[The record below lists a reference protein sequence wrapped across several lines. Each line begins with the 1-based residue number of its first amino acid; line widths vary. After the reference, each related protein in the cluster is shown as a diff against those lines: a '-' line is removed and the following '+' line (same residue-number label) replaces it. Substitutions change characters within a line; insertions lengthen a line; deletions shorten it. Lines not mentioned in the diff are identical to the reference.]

1 MRVLVCAST
10 FPLRPGDGLPRFV
23 FDLCQALSAHCEVT
37 ALAPDADGAAAVER
51 MDGVEVHRFRY
62 FAPRRWQRLAY
73 GHGIGDNLR
82 ASWLARLQPVPFVVC
97 EALATRRL
105 ARRKGVDV
113 VNSHWLLPQGLSAAL
128 ARGRTPRFRHV
139 VTLHG
144 GDAYLLGRLPFARAL
159 ARFVVGRAD
168 AVVAVSSNVRDQL
181 DAVLGRPS
189 GAILQPVGVH
199 AERFRAPAAPLVESR
214 FPEGYLLFVGRLVE
228 VKGVDVLLRAL
239 PRLRARHPGLGLV
252 VAGYGPQEPALRRI
266 SAELGLDE
274 AVEFTGRLSHEEV
287 AARLQQCRAA
297 VVPSIVREDGREEGM
312 PTVVLEALAAG
323 TRVVA
328 SASGGMPDLLRD
340 GENAWLA
347 RPGDP
352 EHLADRI
359 LAALEVSDP
368 DAVMLQ
374 ARRAAEKLD
383 WSAVAARY
391 LSVFREIAAAR

>member
-1 MRVLVCAST
+1 MRVLVSAST
-10 FPLRPGDGLPRFV
+10 FPVRAGDGLPRFV
-23 FDLCQALSAHCEVT
+23 LDLCQALAVQCDVT
-37 ALAPDADGAAAVER
+37 ALAPDADGAAAVED
-51 MDGVEVHRFRY
+51 MGGVEVHRFRY

-82 ASWLARLQPVPFVVC
+82 ASWLARLQPVPFVLC

-105 ARRKGVDV
+105 AQSLRVDV
-113 VNSHWLLPQGLSAAL
+113 VNSHWLLPQGLAAAL

-144 GDAYLLGRLPFARAL
+144 GDAYLLRRLPFARAL
-159 ARFVVGRAD
+159 ARFVVERAD
-168 AVVAVSSNVRDQL
+168 AVVAVSSNVRDHL

-199 AERFRAPAAPLVESR
+199 VERFQATAPPVQTR
-214 FPEGYLLFVGRLVE
+214 FQDGYLLFVGRLVA

-239 PRLRARHPGLGLV
+239 PHVRARHPGLGLV
-252 VAGYGPQEPALRRI
+252 VAGYGPQEMALRRLA
-266 SAELGLDE
+266 AELGLE
-274 AVEFTGRLSHEEV
+274 GAVEFTGRLSHDEV

-297 VVPSIVREDGREEGM
+297 VVPSIVREDGRAEGM

-323 TRVVA
+323 ARLVA
-328 SASGGMPDLLRD
+328 SASGGIPDVLRD

-352 EHLADRI
+352 EELADRI

-368 DAVMLQ
+368 HALMRH
-374 ARRAAEKLD
+374 ARRTAEGLD
-383 WSAVAARY
+383 WSAVAERY
-391 LSVFREIAAAR
+391 LAVFRDVTAAR